1 MPGGAQRVRRVQRE
15 KLQRSED
22 RWEGSGGPRVAG
34 RLMKDPGPC
43 PTARF

>member
-1 MPGGAQRVRRVQRE
+1 MLGGAQRVRRGQRE

-22 RWEGSGGPRVAG
+22 RWEGSREPRVAG